1 MILRDKYPL
10 LDEIFEE
17 LSKARSFLDVAYA
30 ILTDD
35 DENDATVVMR
45 HGMDLLEKAHD
56 TLDTAKAAEGEK
68 S

>member
-1 MILRDKYPL
+1 MLRDKYPV

-45 HGMDLLEKAHD
+45 EGMDLLEKAHD
-56 TLDTAKAAEGEK
+56 ALDTAKVVEGEK
-68 S
+68 R

>member
-1 MILRDKYPL
+1 MILREKYPE
-10 LDEIFEE
+10 LDSIFEE

-35 DENDATVVMR
+35 DESDATVVMR

-56 TLDTAKAAEGEK
+56 TLDTAAEAKGERT
-68 S
+68 